1 MKSIKIIFGLVVLSG
16 FGFLIWDSLLDS
28 GFSFGP
34 PKRIAVTVKLENLCE
49 VSDNAFVVREP
60 KSKAMSYFKNGVAYM
75 NLYSDRKIM
84 LEVSPKYPG
93 FEYSILLVPVAPE
106 VTLVADCSV
115 SPRQGRII
123 NLMRE
128 QFKQ

>member
-1 MKSIKIIFGLVVLSG
+1 MKSVKIIFVLAVLGG
-16 FGFLIWDSLLDS
+16 FGFLIWSSLSSS

-34 PKRIAVTVKLENLCE
+34 PKRILVTVKLENLCD
-49 VSDNAFVVREP
+49 VNDNAFIVREP

-93 FEYSILLVPVAPE
+93 FEYSVSLVPVAPE